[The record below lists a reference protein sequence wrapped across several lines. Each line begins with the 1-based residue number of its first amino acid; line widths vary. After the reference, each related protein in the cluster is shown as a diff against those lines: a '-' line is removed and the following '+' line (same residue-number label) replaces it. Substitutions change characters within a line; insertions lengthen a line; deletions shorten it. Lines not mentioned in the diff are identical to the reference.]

1 MAARRPDR
9 LPLSGLRA
17 FDAAA
22 RLGSFTHAGRE
33 VFLTHGAI
41 SRHVRNLE
49 AFLGYP
55 LFERT
60 GRGVVLT
67 RSGERFHA
75 EVRAALAHLHAGVA
89 MDEDSGIAARP

>member
-1 MAARRPDR
+1 MAVPRADR

-22 RLGSFTHAGRE
+22 RHGSFTHAGRE

-49 AFLGYP
+49 AFLGYA

-60 GRGVVLT
+60 ARGVVLT
-67 RSGERFHA
+67 RGGARFHA
-75 EVRAALAHLHAGVA
+75 RVQAALAQLHAGVETNEGTRDTA
-89 MDEDSGIAARP
+89 